1 MIKVAKT
8 RSFRGKNWEARREKA
23 PRASRLHNPG
33 NALPPP
39 AGTGDLRMENNGE
52 NGDAL
57 CGVLRIYRVL
67 ILSSSRS
74 IAQYLIDRLWI
85 PEYYILHPDSD

>member
-33 NALPPP
+33 NALPPRP
-39 AGTGDLRMENNGE
+39 ELETGEWRIMERMEMLFAE
-52 NGDAL
+52 
-57 CGVLRIYRVL
+57 CSV
-67 ILSSSRS
+67 S
-74 IAQYLIDRLWI
+74 IAY
-85 PEYYILHPDSD
+85 